1 MILDTRKLDAEIR
14 KLEAEIK
21 VILEDLSE
29 VRYLEAIVARVSH
42 EARTEALTHRLQ
54 KECASRRLSPETF
67 STAYISTQME
77 DRTARLEE
85 QESFACQ
92 RRSSLCMYTHFE
104 DVVRMQRGQETDR

>member
-1 MILDTRKLDAEIR
+1 M
-14 KLEAEIK
+14 
-21 VILEDLSE
+21 
-29 VRYLEAIVARVSH
+29 Y

-54 KECASRRLSPETF
+54 KVHHQCASRRLSPETF

-85 QESFACQ
+85 QESFASQ
-92 RRSSLCMYTHFE
+92 RRSSFCMYTHFE

>member
-42 EARTEALTHRLQ
+42 EALTHRLQ
-54 KECASRRLSPETF
+54 KVHHQCASRRLSPETF

-85 QESFACQ
+85 QESFASQ
-92 RRSSLCMYTHFE
+92 RRSSFCMYTHFE